1 MDTNNMTLNQTATP
15 DTISSNKNYAHKIKE
30 FFITLSSN
38 KAALLGLIII
48 LLLIFVAVFGK
59 FLMPYDPYT
68 GELSQSLQSPSAAHL
83 FGTDEQGRDIF
94 SRVIDGTAISLRVG
108 VIAVLIAL
116 SIGTVVGAICGYFG
130 GKIDMFLMR
139 IMDII
144 LAFPSMLLA
153 IAFMSALGRGIDKAV
168 IAISIVTIPEYARI
182 VRGCVLSLVIAI
194 SIVTIPEYARIV
206 RGCVLSLRES
216 EYVEAAKVI
225 GNNDFTIIFKHILP
239 NILSPIIVR
248 ATLGISSAILD
259 TAALGFLGLG
269 VQPPLAEWGTMLGSG
284 RNYFNNAPFLIIFPG
299 LAITITVLAFNL
311 LGDGL
316 RDALDPK
323 KNA

>member
-1 MDTNNMTLNQTATP
+1 MDLLTHVLNIRRRGDVVMNTDNVMLP
-15 DTISSNKNYAHKIKE
+15 NVNSSKNTSIKRNYLQKAKD
-30 FFITLSSN
+30 FFSALISN

-48 LLLIFVAVFGK
+48 LILIFVALFGK

-68 GELSQSLQSPSAAHL
+68 GELSQSLQSPSAAHF

-94 SRVIDGTAISLRVG
+94 SRVIDVTAVSLRVG
-108 VIAVLIAL
+108 VIAVAISL
-116 SIGTVVGAICGYFG
+116 SIGTFFGAVCGYFG
-130 GKIDMFLMR
+130 GKIDMILMR

-153 IAFMSALGRGIDKAV
+153 IAFMSALGKGIDKAV

-182 VRGCVLSLVIAI
+182 VRGCVLSLK
-194 SIVTIPEYARIV
+194 
-206 RGCVLSLRES
+206 ES

-284 RNYFNNAPFLIIFPG
+284 RNYFNNAPFIILFPG

-316 RDALDPK
+316 RDALDPN

>member
-1 MDTNNMTLNQTATP
+1 MNTDNVMLPNVN
-15 DTISSNKNYAHKIKE
+15 SSKNTSIKRNYLQKAKD
-30 FFITLSSN
+30 FFSALISN

-48 LLLIFVAVFGK
+48 LILIFVALFGK

-68 GELSQSLQSPSAAHL
+68 GELSQSLQSPSAAHF

-108 VIAVLIAL
+108 VIAVAISL
-116 SIGTVVGAICGYFG
+116 SIGTFFGAVCGYFG
-130 GKIDMFLMR
+130 GKIDMILMR

-153 IAFMSALGRGIDKAV
+153 IAFMSALGKGIDKAV

-182 VRGCVLSLVIAI
+182 VRGCVLSLK
-194 SIVTIPEYARIV
+194 
-206 RGCVLSLRES
+206 ES

-284 RNYFNNAPFLIIFPG
+284 RNYFNNAPFIILFPG

-316 RDALDPK
+316 RDALDPS